1 MDQFKDIAA
10 WIMLFSIIG
19 VLLIALALGIKAI
32 WNHIL
37 GYGTYK
43 AKQREDQEAIAAYKA
58 QVEELKLKAKATEVV
73 AS

>member
-10 WIMLFSIIG
+10 WLMLAS
-19 VLLIALALGIKAI
+19 VCLVVVIALALGLKAI

-43 AKQREDQEAIAAYKA
+43 SKQQEAQDAIASYKA
-58 QVEELKLKAKATEVV
+58 QVEELKLRAKATETVV
-73 AS
+73 S